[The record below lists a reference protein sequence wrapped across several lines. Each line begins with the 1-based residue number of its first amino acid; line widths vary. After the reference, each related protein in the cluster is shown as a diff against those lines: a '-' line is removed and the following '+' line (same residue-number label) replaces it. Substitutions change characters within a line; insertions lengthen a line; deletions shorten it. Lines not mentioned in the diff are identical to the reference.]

1 MTVLIAVLVVVGVLL
16 LSLFVPLT
24 RTWWASL
31 LVRTT
36 GTVVR
41 RQKRIRR

>member
-1 MTVLIAVLVVVGVLL
+1 MTLLITLPVIVGVLL
-16 LSLFVPLT
+16 VSLFVPPT